1 MRILLFSDIHGDTK
15 ALEELVATP
24 ADLYISCGDLST
36 FGRGLERCGEALRP
50 LGERL
55 LVIPGNH
62 ETAADN
68 RAFCEKF
75 GFVDFHLATRTLAG
89 KSGATHWAGI
99 GYSNIT
105 PFNTPGEFTDAQI
118 ADHLRVF
125 EGKSP
130 LYLAAHVPPHGTALD
145 RTGSGKHAGSA
156 AMREW
161 IQRVQPAA
169 MFCGH
174 IHECAG
180 TSESLGATPCRN
192 LGKAGFLLEI

>member
-1 MRILLFSDIHGDTK
+1 MRILLFSDIHGDTR
-15 ALEELVATP
+15 ALEKLLATP

-36 FGRGLERCGEALRP
+36 FGRGLERCGEILRP
-50 LGERL
+50 LGQRL
-55 LVIPGNH
+55 WAIPGNH
-62 ETAADN
+62 ETAAEN

-89 KSGATHWAGI
+89 HNGAVHWAGI

-105 PFNTPGEFTDAQI
+105 PFNTPGEFTDVQL

-125 EGKSP
+125 EGRSP
-130 LYLAAHVPPHGTALD
+130 LYLAAHVPPLDTALD
-145 RTGSGKHAGSA
+145 RLGAGNHAGSQ

-161 IQRVQPAA
+161 ILRVQPAA

-174 IHECAG
+174 IHECGGAH
-180 TSESLGATPCRN
+180 ERLGATQCRN
-192 LGKAGFLLEI
+192 LGKVGFLLEI